1 MGKLKELREK
11 RASAF
16 DQIDELRKTTD
27 GREMT
32 AEEQEKWDAL
42 IADFDKLDNRVK
54 QEERF
59 QEMEAALLKDTYEG
73 RNSGA
78 HHYASPNGQDGGT
91 QHPDPEYRSAF
102 IDYLIKGEGVLTNQS
117 RSLFEKRAGIQGVS
131 GGVLVPKLLGDQI
144 EVALKTL
151 GGMFQAGSV
160 FYTSKGGDLTM
171 PTVNDTSRV
180 AMVIT
185 EYGKS
190 SQAAPVFGSKVI
202 KAFTYR
208 TPIVPLSVELLQD
221 SYFDLDAMLAE
232 LLATSF
238 WRGINA
244 HLTTGDGNGKP
255 LGIVPSAT
263 ASDATPATIA
273 IKTDDLIDLMA
284 SVNGDY
290 AEVGK
295 FMFNH
300 RTFWSLVKLKDS
312 TGRYIWHEEVRGSTP
327 PMMFGKPYI
336 LNDDMPDIG
345 AGNAS
350 VLFGDFSKYK
360 IRMVKDFKVIRL
372 NELLAEYLSVGIFG
386 FARADGILLDAG
398 TNPVKKLVHPSA

>member
-1 MGKLKELREK
+1 
-11 RASAF
+11 
-16 DQIDELRKTTD
+16 
-27 GREMT
+27 
-32 AEEQEKWDAL
+32 
-42 IADFDKLDNRVK
+42 
-54 QEERF
+54 
-59 QEMEAALLKDTYEG
+59 
-73 RNSGA
+73 
-78 HHYASPNGQDGGT
+78 
-91 QHPDPEYRSAF
+91 
-102 IDYLIKGEGVLTNQS
+102 
-117 RSLFEKRAGIQGVS
+117 
-131 GGVLVPKLLGDQI
+131 
-144 EVALKTL
+144 
-151 GGMFQAGSV
+151 MFQAGSV

-190 SQAAPVFGSKVI
+190 QQAAPVFGSKVI

-221 SYFDLDAMLAE
+221 SYFDLDALLAE

-255 LGIVPSAT
+255 LGIIPSAT
-263 ASDATPATIA
+263 ASDATPAATA
-273 IKTDDLIDLMA
+273 IKTDDLIDLVA
-284 SVNGDY
+284 SVNADY

-300 RTFWSLVKLKDS
+300 NTFWSLVKLKDS

-327 PMMFGKPYI
+327 PMIFGKPYI
-336 LNDDMPDIG
+336 LNDDMPDVG